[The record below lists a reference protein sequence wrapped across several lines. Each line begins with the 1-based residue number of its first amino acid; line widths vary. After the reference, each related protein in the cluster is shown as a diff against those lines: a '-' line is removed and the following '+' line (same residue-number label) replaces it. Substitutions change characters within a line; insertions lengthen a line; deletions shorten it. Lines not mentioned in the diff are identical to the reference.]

1 MPKNGFF
8 FLFMAPV
15 TPKAKNVKDPGRSQ
29 KRNSTKLLP
38 PQEAIATCVTRAL
51 FGDRNHKFPFM
62 PRPPGSQA
70 VLPSL
75 GTKGDSVPCRPPA
88 PPHHPRLPGPVPPSR
103 QPWGDP
109 ALVPQRLTQGP
120 RQRDPAAVER
130 GEDQQHGRHVEDD
143 VSEEG
148 PGGRCEGTQDGDPTG
163 HHGGDQHARACGR
176 GGQARSA
183 PRPPPAALPAPS
195 PAAGAARSYQ
205 TGPQRPGQLCAGPRR
220 PPGR

>member
-1 MPKNGFF
+1 MKTGNCENPERHPDFPLPSSVIGTTSSLSCPGHQGPKQCFHHSE
-8 FLFMAPV
+8 
-15 TPKAKNVKDPGRSQ
+15 PKGTLCPADHP
-29 KRNSTKLLP
+29 
-38 PQEAIATCVTRAL
+38 
-51 FGDRNHKFPFM
+51 
-62 PRPPGSQA
+62 
-70 VLPSL
+70 LPSL
-75 GTKGDSVPCRPPA
+75 HSPPQR
-88 PPHHPRLPGPVPPSR
+88 PRLPGPVPPSR

-109 ALVPQRLTQGP
+109 ALVPQWLTQHP

-130 GEDQQHGRHVEDD
+130 GEDQQHGCHVEDD

-148 PGGRCEGTQDGDPTG
+148 PGGRREGTQDGDPTG

-205 TGPQRPGQLCAGPRR
+205 TGPQRPGQLCAGLRR